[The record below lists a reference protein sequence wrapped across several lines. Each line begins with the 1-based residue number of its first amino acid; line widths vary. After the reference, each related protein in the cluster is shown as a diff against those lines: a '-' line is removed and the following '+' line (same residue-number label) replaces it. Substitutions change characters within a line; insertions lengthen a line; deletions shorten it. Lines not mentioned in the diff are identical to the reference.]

1 MRAKFLNDVTVIMTW
16 YGQENHLFNQ
26 MQFYNTMAQT
36 YPKLTP
42 RLIVINDGHEKGR
55 EYFHEV
61 INVHR
66 DRFDLTGI
74 DVLKD
79 VGFNSHACRNLGVKQ
94 CKTDWMLLM
103 DVDCFESPGMYN
115 HLRFFKNLNPNMY
128 CFRNIVHIRIEL
140 MLKPKVLIHPL

>member
-1 MRAKFLNDVTVIMTW
+1 MRAKFLNDVTIIMTW

-26 MQFYNTMAQT
+26 MQFYNSMMQK

-55 EYFHEV
+55 DYFREV
-61 INVHR
+61 IKVHR

-74 DVLKD
+74 DVMED
-79 VGFNSHACRNLGVKQ
+79 VGFNSHTCRNIGVKN

-103 DVDCFESPGMYN
+103 LS
-115 HLRFFKNLNPNMY
+115 
-128 CFRNIVHIRIEL
+128 
-140 MLKPKVLIHPL
+140 LIHI

>member
-26 MQFYNTMAQT
+26 MQFYNSMAQR

-61 INVHR
+61 IIEHR
-66 DRFDLTGI
+66 ERLDLTGI
-74 DVLKD
+74 ELEKNESNNFEVVNLSFMGPAEKKGVEFDDIKNQILKILD
-79 VGFNSHACRNLGVKQ
+79 DNKAKYPAEHNVG
-94 CKTDWMLLM
+94 
-103 DVDCFESPGMYN
+103 
-115 HLRFFKNLNPNMY
+115 HLYEADHYLRSFY
-128 CFRNIVHIRIEL
+128 Q
-140 MLKPKVLIHPL
+140 